1 MLFSSMIFLWVFL
14 PITLLTYFILDK
26 KYKNIFLLIA
36 SLIFY
41 AWGEPKYIFL
51 MMFSILI
58 NYSFGIWIDQAS
70 SSGRRKQILVG
81 CIIINLGLL
90 GYFKYFNFIIDN
102 INQFLGGEVIL
113 AKNIIL
119 PIGIS
124 FYTFQALSYVVDV
137 YRYKEGHGEVKVQKN
152 ILNLALYITLFPQLI
167 AGPIVKYHDIES
179 QIENRTVSVQRMAYG
194 IKRFIYGLSKKVL
207 ISNTL
212 ALVSDQ
218 IFGLEISQIGFSTAW
233 IGILCYS
240 LQIYFD
246 FAGYS
251 DMAIGIGHML
261 GFRFMENFNYPYIA
275 QSIQEFWRRWH
286 ISLSTWFREYLYI
299 PLGGN
304 RKGPLRTYVNL
315 MIVFFATGLWHGAS
329 WNFIIWGLFH
339 GVFLVLERKWLGKVL
354 EQNKWKVLNHLYTL
368 LIVMIGWVFF
378 RANDLSHAL
387 SYLKQMFVPRGGG
400 ITYPLAQFL
409 NVEAAITLGVGI
421 LLCGIVQCKN
431 RKLKNALYNESRVYI
446 SEIMILPILMFW
458 CILYLASG
466 TYNPFI
472 YFRF

>member
-14 PITLLTYFILDK
+14 PIILFLYFVLDK
-26 KYKNIFLLIA
+26 RYRNIFLLFA

-51 MMFSILI
+51 MVFSII
-58 NYSFGIWIDQAS
+58 VNYLFGILIDQCIEHK
-70 SSGRRKQILVG
+70 RRKLWLII

-90 GYFKYFNFIIDN
+90 GYFKYFNFIVDN
-102 INQFLGGEVIL
+102 INQLAREVIIRP
-113 AKNIIL
+113 KNIIL

-137 YRYKEGHGEVKVQKN
+137 YRYKEGRGDVKVQKN
-152 ILNLALYITLFPQLI
+152 IFNLALYIALFPQLI
-167 AGPIVKYHDIES
+167 AGPIVKYHDIVE
-179 QIENRTVSVQRMAYG
+179 QIEVRTSSIPKVAYG
-194 IKRFIYGLSKKVL
+194 IKRFIYGLGKKVI

-218 IFGLEISQIGFSTAW
+218 IFALPVGELGFATAW
-233 IGILCYS
+233 VGIISYS

-246 FAGYS
+246 FSGYS
-251 DMAIGIGHML
+251 DMAIGLGHL
-261 GFRFMENFNYPYIA
+261 FGFRFMENFNYPYISK
-275 QSIQEFWRRWH
+275 SIQEFWRRWH

-304 RKGPLRTYVNL
+304 RKGARRTYINL

-339 GVFLVLERKWLGKVL
+339 GLFLVLERKWLGEVL
-354 EQNKWKVLNHLYTL
+354 ARNSFKLLNHIYTL
-368 LIVMIGWVFF
+368 LVVMIGWVFF
-378 RANDLSHAL
+378 RAETLPYAIG
-387 SYLKQMFVPRGGG
+387 YLQKLFIPNLREAV
-400 ITYPLAQFL
+400 YPVGQFL
-409 NVEAAITLGVGI
+409 NMEVIITLILAI
-421 LLCGIVQCKN
+421 LLGGTLQHGSK
-431 RKLKNALYNESRVYI
+431 KLKVALYNEQTVYAC
-446 SEIMILPILMFW
+446 EIVLLAMIMFW
-458 CILYLASG
+458 SILYLVSG
-466 TYNPFI
+466 AYNPFI